1 MTENHG
7 AHGDAGA
14 TDNEDLN
21 AQETAATNESAAA
34 SMDAQLESR
43 AKNAA
48 GHRRA
53 TWWIVAIVAVIAVV
67 AVVAGCIAAFA
78 GRKND
83 TTGAKANDTVTIG
96 LKLAPTN
103 LDIRNTAGSAIDQV
117 LIGNVYEGLVARD
130 EHNQV
135 VPAIAKTWDVSDD
148 GTTYTFH
155 LNDGMTFSNGDKL
168 DADDVAWS
176 INELVTKQYH
186 DADSLVNFVSVKAS
200 DPNTVELKLSAPYAN
215 LLWVLTGRPG
225 LVFDKDAK
233 YDAKTQAIG
242 SGPYTVEKFVTN
254 SSITLKANPNYWGAN
269 KANPNYWGA
278 NKAKTDTVVVRYF
291 TDDNAAVN
299 ALKSGDVQVL
309 APISENLAEPFT
321 KDSDH
326 YVVKAGDDTDKFVL
340 AFNGTG
346 AKTSDKRVR
355 QAIRYA
361 INHKEI
367 IASRGGSDTALGGPI
382 PSLDPGYED
391 LTGIYPYDLDK
402 AKSLMSEAGY
412 SESKPLQLSLTYA
425 NIYGTELGDQL
436 RSQLK
441 PIGIDLKVNVV
452 EFSTWL
458 QDVYTNRNYDI
469 SLVDHNESHDF
480 YQWPTRPT
488 TTTTTTRR
496 SGPCTPRPS
505 PPRKTTTATSCSPK
519 PHARCPKTPR
529 RLAVQ
534 LPRHHRV
541 REGRHRLP
549 DQPQPDPVAAV
560 QRRLHQVTAEIA
572 AYPGTGDSGPSGSG
586 AVTGCAAFS
595 PEGVHLRFVIRRLLL
610 FAAALFGISIVVFAA
625 LRVLPG
631 DVASVMA
638 GLNSP
643 PERVAALRSQLG
655 LDRPLIAQYADWIGA
670 LLHGDFGTSILTGRS
685 ISAQV
690 GERASVT
697 FPLIVLGLLIAMGLG
712 IPLGCEATL
721 AQPARSRHVS
731 HGRHHRRRRARAVGR
746 SAADPAVLA
755 RNRTDWRVSV
765 AGIPPRRV
773 VRFRFGA
780 DVAGVAS
787 LLGGHHRGCRADAV
801 HPLGIGRTGI
811 LRLHRHG
818 HVLWHDPPA
827 GGAARGIAPR
837 HAATGLRHRTD
848 VRGDGHRR
856 HGHREPVRAA
866 GHRQRSG
873 DRCRQP

>member
-269 KANPNYWGA
+269 KA
-278 NKAKTDTVVVRYF
+278 KTDTVVVRYF

-391 LTGIYPYDLDK
+391 LTGI
-402 AKSLMSEAGY
+402 
-412 SESKPLQLSLTYA
+412 
-425 NIYGTELGDQL
+425 
-436 RSQLK
+436 
-441 PIGIDLKVNVV
+441 
-452 EFSTWL
+452 
-458 QDVYTNRNYDI
+458 
-469 SLVDHNESHDF
+469 
-480 YQWPTRPT
+480 
-488 TTTTTTRR
+488 
-496 SGPCTPRPS
+496 
-505 PPRKTTTATSCSPK
+505 
-519 PHARCPKTPR
+519 
-529 RLAVQ
+529 
-534 LPRHHRV
+534 
-541 REGRHRLP
+541 
-549 DQPQPDPVAAV
+549 
-560 QRRLHQVTAEIA
+560 
-572 AYPGTGDSGPSGSG
+572 
-586 AVTGCAAFS
+586 
-595 PEGVHLRFVIRRLLL
+595 
-610 FAAALFGISIVVFAA
+610 
-625 LRVLPG
+625 
-631 DVASVMA
+631 
-638 GLNSP
+638 
-643 PERVAALRSQLG
+643 
-655 LDRPLIAQYADWIGA
+655 
-670 LLHGDFGTSILTGRS
+670 
-685 ISAQV
+685 
-690 GERASVT
+690 
-697 FPLIVLGLLIAMGLG
+697 
-712 IPLGCEATL
+712 
-721 AQPARSRHVS
+721 
-731 HGRHHRRRRARAVGR
+731 
-746 SAADPAVLA
+746 
-755 RNRTDWRVSV
+755 
-765 AGIPPRRV
+765 
-773 VRFRFGA
+773 
-780 DVAGVAS
+780 
-787 LLGGHHRGCRADAV
+787 
-801 HPLGIGRTGI
+801 
-811 LRLHRHG
+811 
-818 HVLWHDPPA
+818 
-827 GGAARGIAPR
+827 
-837 HAATGLRHRTD
+837 
-848 VRGDGHRR
+848 
-856 HGHREPVRAA
+856 
-866 GHRQRSG
+866 
-873 DRCRQP
+873 

>member
-269 KANPNYWGA
+269 KA
-278 NKAKTDTVVVRYF
+278 KTDTVVVRYF

-299 ALKSGDVQVL
+299 ALKSGDQREPGRTVHQGQRPLRGQGRRRYRQIRARVQRHR
-309 APISENLAEPFT
+309 SEDL
-321 KDSDH
+321 
-326 YVVKAGDDTDKFVL
+326 
-340 AFNGTG
+340 
-346 AKTSDKRVR
+346 R
-355 QAIRYA
+355 QARA
-361 INHKEI
+361 
-367 IASRGGSDTALGGPI
+367 P
-382 PSLDPGYED
+382 
-391 LTGIYPYDLDK
+391 
-402 AKSLMSEAGY
+402 
-412 SESKPLQLSLTYA
+412 
-425 NIYGTELGDQL
+425 
-436 RSQLK
+436 
-441 PIGIDLKVNVV
+441 
-452 EFSTWL
+452 
-458 QDVYTNRNYDI
+458 
-469 SLVDHNESHDF
+469 
-480 YQWPTRPT
+480 
-488 TTTTTTRR
+488 
-496 SGPCTPRPS
+496 
-505 PPRKTTTATSCSPK
+505 
-519 PHARCPKTPR
+519 
-529 RLAVQ
+529 
-534 LPRHHRV
+534 
-541 REGRHRLP
+541 
-549 DQPQPDPVAAV
+549 
-560 QRRLHQVTAEIA
+560 
-572 AYPGTGDSGPSGSG
+572 GDSL
-586 AVTGCAAFS
+586 C
-595 PEGVHLRFVIRRLLL
+595 H
-610 FAAALFGISIVVFAA
+610 
-625 LRVLPG
+625 
-631 DVASVMA
+631 
-638 GLNSP
+638 
-643 PERVAALRSQLG
+643 
-655 LDRPLIAQYADWIGA
+655 
-670 LLHGDFGTSILTGRS
+670 
-685 ISAQV
+685 
-690 GERASVT
+690 
-697 FPLIVLGLLIAMGLG
+697 
-712 IPLGCEATL
+712 
-721 AQPARSRHVS
+721 QP
-731 HGRHHRRRRARAVGR
+731 
-746 SAADPAVLA
+746 
-755 RNRTDWRVSV
+755 
-765 AGIPPRRV
+765 
-773 VRFRFGA
+773 
-780 DVAGVAS
+780 
-787 LLGGHHRGCRADAV
+787 
-801 HPLGIGRTGI
+801 
-811 LRLHRHG
+811 
-818 HVLWHDPPA
+818 
-827 GGAARGIAPR
+827 
-837 HAATGLRHRTD
+837 
-848 VRGDGHRR
+848 
-856 HGHREPVRAA
+856 
-866 GHRQRSG
+866 
-873 DRCRQP
+873 

>member
-21 AQETAATNESAAA
+21 TQETAATNESAAA

-135 VPAIAKTWDVSDD
+135 VPAIAKAWDVSDD

-254 SSITLKANPNYWGAN
+254 SSITL

-391 LTGIYPYDLDK
+391 LTGIYPYDLGK

-425 NIYGTELGDQL
+425 NIYGTEIGDQL

-441 PIGIDLKVNVV
+441 KIGIDLKVNVV

-480 YQWPTRPT
+480 YQWADPTYYYNYDNKEVQALYAKAVAATNDDDRDKLLAEAA
-488 TTTTTTRR
+488 
-496 SGPCTPRPS
+496 
-505 PPRKTTTATSCSPK
+505 RKVSEDAPADWLFNYRVTTAYAK
-519 PHARCPKTPR
+519 
-529 RLAVQ
+529 
-534 LPRHHRV
+534 
-541 REGRHRLP
+541 G
-549 DQPQPDPVAAV
+549 
-560 QRRLHQVTAEIA
+560 
-572 AYPGTGDSGPSGSG
+572 
-586 AVTGCAAFS
+586 VTGF
-595 PEGVHLRFVIRRLLL
+595 PINLNQTLLPL
-610 FAAALFGISIVVFAA
+610 YN
-625 LRVLPG
+625 
-631 DVASVMA
+631 VA
-638 GLNSP
+638 
-643 PERVAALRSQLG
+643 
-655 LDRPLIAQYADWIGA
+655 Y
-670 LLHGDFGTSILTGRS
+670 TK
-685 ISAQV
+685 
-690 GERASVT
+690 
-697 FPLIVLGLLIAMGLG
+697 
-712 IPLGCEATL
+712 
-721 AQPARSRHVS
+721 
-731 HGRHHRRRRARAVGR
+731 
-746 SAADPAVLA
+746 
-755 RNRTDWRVSV
+755 
-765 AGIPPRRV
+765 
-773 VRFRFGA
+773 
-780 DVAGVAS
+780 
-787 LLGGHHRGCRADAV
+787 
-801 HPLGIGRTGI
+801 
-811 LRLHRHG
+811 
-818 HVLWHDPPA
+818 
-827 GGAARGIAPR
+827 
-837 HAATGLRHRTD
+837 
-848 VRGDGHRR
+848 
-856 HGHREPVRAA
+856 
-866 GHRQRSG
+866 
-873 DRCRQP
+873 